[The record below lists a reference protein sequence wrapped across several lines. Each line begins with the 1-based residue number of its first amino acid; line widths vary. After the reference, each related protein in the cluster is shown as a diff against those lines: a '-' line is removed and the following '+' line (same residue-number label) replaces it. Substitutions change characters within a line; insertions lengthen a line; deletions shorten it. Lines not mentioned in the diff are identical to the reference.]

1 MSTQVLE
8 LKQLY
13 EQDYYLWL
21 EKTIELLKAGKLNQL
36 DRENLIEEIE
46 NLGRSEKRAVVS
58 FLKQLIKHL
67 LLYHYLQIE
76 RQWSGQ
82 GWLEEISNFRFELS
96 QYLDS
101 KTLRNYA
108 EQELNTIYTRARKEA
123 ILKSNIAYIPVN
135 CLYSLEQILND
146 DFIPTEK
153 SSI

>member
-1 MSTQVLE
+1 MSTEVSG

-21 EKTIELLKAGKLNQL
+21 EKTTELLKTGKLNQL
-36 DRENLIEEIE
+36 DQENLIEEIE
-46 NLGRSEKRAVVS
+46 NLSKSERRAVVS

-67 LLYHYLQIE
+67 LLYHYWQTE

-123 ILKSNIAYIPVN
+123 IFKSNIAHIPVN
-135 CLYSLEQILND
+135 CPYSLEQLLD
-146 DFIPTEK
+146 DEFMPTEK
-153 SSI
+153 N

>member
-1 MSTQVLE
+1 VSTQVSE

-21 EKTIELLKAGKLNQL
+21 EKTIELLKTGKLNQL
-36 DRENLIEEIE
+36 DWENLIEEIE

-67 LLYHYLQIE
+67 LLYHYWQTE
-76 RQWSGQ
+76 RQWSSQ

-96 QYLDS
+96 QYFDS
-101 KTLRNYA
+101 KTLKNYA
-108 EQELNTIYTRARKEA
+108 EQELNIIYTRARKEA
-123 ILKSNIAYIPVN
+123 ILKSNIAHIPII
-135 CLYSLEQILND
+135 CPYSLEQILND

-153 SSI
+153 S

>member
-1 MSTQVLE
+1 MSTQASE

-21 EKTIELLKAGKLNQL
+21 EKTIELLKVRKFNQL
-36 DRENLIEEIE
+36 DWENLIEEIE

-67 LLYHYLQIE
+67 LLYHYWQAE

-108 EQELNTIYTRARKEA
+108 EQELNTIYIRARKEA
-123 ILKSNIAYIPVN
+123 ILKSNVVHIPIN
-135 CLYSLEQILND
+135 CPYSLEQILDD
-146 DFIPTEK
+146 DFIATDK
-153 SSI
+153 S

>member
-1 MSTQVLE
+1 VSIQVSKLS
-8 LKQLY
+8 QIY
-13 EQDYYLWL
+13 DQDYYLWL
-21 EKTIELLKAGKLNQL
+21 EKTAELLKVGQLNQL

-67 LLYHYLQIE
+67 LLYHYWQTE

-108 EQELNTIYTRARKEA
+108 KQELNAIYIRARKEA
-123 ILKSNIAYIPVN
+123 IIKSNITYIPVN
-135 CLYSLEQILND
+135 CPYSLEQILDD
-146 DFIPTEK
+146 DFITTEK
-153 SSI
+153 K

>member
-1 MSTQVLE
+1 VSIQVSE
-8 LKQLY
+8 LRQLY

-21 EKTIELLKAGKLNQL
+21 EKTAEILKTGQLNQL

-67 LLYHYLQIE
+67 LLYHYWQAE

-82 GWLEEISNFRFELS
+82 GWLEEISNFRFALS

-108 EQELNTIYTRARKEA
+108 EQELNTIYNRARKEA
-123 ILKSNIAYIPVN
+123 ILKSNITYIPVT
-135 CLYSLEQILND
+135 CPYSLEQILDD
-146 DFIPTEK
+146 DFIATEK
-153 SSI
+153 N

>member
-1 MSTQVLE
+1 VSIQVSE

-21 EKTIELLKAGKLNQL
+21 EKTTELLKAGQLNQL

-46 NLGRSEKRAVVS
+46 NLGRSEKRAVAS
-58 FLKQLIKHL
+58 FLKQLIKYL
-67 LLYHYLQIE
+67 LLYYYWQAE

-82 GWLEEISNFRFELS
+82 GWLEEVSNFRFELS

-123 ILKSNIAYIPVN
+123 TIKSNIAYIPVN
-135 CLYSLEQILND
+135 CPYSLEQILDD
-146 DFIPTEK
+146 DFIATEK
-153 SSI
+153 N

>member
-1 MSTQVLE
+1 VSIQVSE

-21 EKTIELLKAGKLNQL
+21 EKTIKLLKAGQLNQL

-46 NLGRSEKRAVVS
+46 NLCRSEKRAVVS

-67 LLYHYLQIE
+67 LLYHYWQTE

-82 GWLEEISNFRFELS
+82 GWLEEISNFQFELS

-123 ILKSNIAYIPVN
+123 ILKSNIAHIPIN
-135 CLYSLEQILND
+135 CPYSLEQILDD
-146 DFIPTEK
+146 DFISTEK
-153 SSI
+153 N

>member
-1 MSTQVLE
+1 MSTEVSG

-21 EKTIELLKAGKLNQL
+21 EKTTELLKTGKLNQL
-36 DRENLIEEIE
+36 DQENLIEEIE
-46 NLGRSEKRAVVS
+46 NLSKSERRAVVS

-67 LLYHYLQIE
+67 LLYHYWQTE

-123 ILKSNIAYIPVN
+123 IFKSNIVHIPVN
-135 CLYSLEQILND
+135 CSYSLEQLLD
-146 DFIPTEK
+146 DEFMPTEK
-153 SSI
+153 N

>member
-1 MSTQVLE
+1 MSTQVSE

-21 EKTIELLKAGKLNQL
+21 EKTIELLKSGQFNQL
-36 DRENLIEEIE
+36 DWENLIEEIE

-67 LLYHYLQIE
+67 LLYHYWQTE

-82 GWLEEISNFRFELS
+82 GWLEEISNFRFELL

-101 KTLRNYA
+101 KTLKNYA

-123 ILKSNIAYIPVN
+123 ILKSNIAHIPVD
-135 CLYSLEQILND
+135 CPYSLEQILND
-146 DFIPTEK
+146 DFISTEK
-153 SSI
+153 S

>member
-1 MSTQVLE
+1 MSTQVSE

-21 EKTIELLKAGKLNQL
+21 EKTIELLKSGKLNQL
-36 DRENLIEEIE
+36 DWENLIEEIE

-67 LLYHYLQIE
+67 LLYHYWPTE

-101 KTLRNYA
+101 KTLKNYA
-108 EQELNTIYTRARKEA
+108 EQELNNIYTRARKEA
-123 ILKSNIAYIPVN
+123 ILKLNVAHIPVD
-135 CLYSLEQILND
+135 CPYSLEQILND
-146 DFIPTEK
+146 DFISTEK
-153 SSI
+153 N